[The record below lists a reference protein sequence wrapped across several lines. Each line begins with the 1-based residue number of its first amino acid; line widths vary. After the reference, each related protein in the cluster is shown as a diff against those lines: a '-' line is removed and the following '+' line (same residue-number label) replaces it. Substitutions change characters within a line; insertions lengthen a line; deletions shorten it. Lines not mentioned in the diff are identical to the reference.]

1 MRRYQPKLP
10 KRQRGAVAVVVGLTI
25 FVLVGMIGLALDS
38 GQLFVN
44 KTELQNA
51 ADACALAAAR
61 ELDGNAD
68 ALSRADNVGVV
79 VGKQNL
85 VGFQDAEVELTSA
98 NLRYSEH
105 LSPNDAYQTSA
116 NADPAKAKFVMCT
129 VKRSGIGM
137 WFMGVRGFGDQT
149 VGAYAVATLLPAQTS
164 CALPIGFCENKSPAA
179 SCPEGG
185 VPDKHGLC
193 VGDWRNGRFEASD
206 GSFGAFNWIDF
217 VDKDGGTS
225 DLGELLITGL
235 CEIPDV
241 SEVKYAE
248 PGVAQAAAK
257 AWNSRFGLYPPGGGT
272 GNPSPTGT
280 PPATADWTGYS
291 YTTTTEGKVAWP
303 AQRNAFADF
312 LAHRVTNDP
321 YQGDKESGLKL
332 TGSYTSIEA
341 PAADRRVVPVPIINC
356 TLWGPGKQ
364 VVIEDWACVLMLHPI
379 GNPSSEDVY
388 MEYRGLASTPGSPCA
403 SYGLAGGTIGPLIP
417 VLVQ

>member
-1 MRRYQPKLP
+1 MRHQPLQLP

-68 ALSRADNVGVV
+68 ALIRADSVGVF

-85 VGFQDAEVELTSA
+85 VGFQSGAVQLTAADLSYSA
-98 NLRYSEH
+98 H
-105 LSPNDAYQTSA
+105 LSPNSDYQTSA
-116 NADPAKAKFVMCT
+116 NADAGTARFVMCE
-129 VKRSGIGM
+129 VERNNIGM

-149 VGAYAVATLLPAQTS
+149 VSAYAVATVLPAQTS
-164 CALPIGFCENKSPAA
+164 CALPIGFCKNYTPPAN
-179 SCPEGG
+179 CLDGG
-185 VPDKHGLC
+185 VPDKNGLC
-193 VGDWRNGRFEASD
+193 VGEWRNGRFEAKD

-217 VDKDGGTS
+217 VDKNGGTS
-225 DLGELLITGL
+225 DLSELLITGL

-248 PGVAQAAAK
+248 PGIAQAAAK
-257 AWNSRFGLYPPGGGT
+257 AWNSRFGLYPPGGGN

-291 YTTTTEGKVAWP
+291 YTTTSEGKVAWP

-312 LAHRVTNDP
+312 LEHRVTNDP
-321 YQGDKESGLKL
+321 YQGDKETGLQL
-332 TGSYTSIEA
+332 TGNYTSIEA
-341 PAADRRVVPVPIINC
+341 PAGDRRVVPVPIIDC
-356 TLWGPGKQ
+356 TSWGPSKQ